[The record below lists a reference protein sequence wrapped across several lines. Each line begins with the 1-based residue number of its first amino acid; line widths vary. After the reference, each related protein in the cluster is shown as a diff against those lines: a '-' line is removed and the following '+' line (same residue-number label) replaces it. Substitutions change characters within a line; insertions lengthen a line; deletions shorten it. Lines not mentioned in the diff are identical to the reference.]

1 MQFQTLHSHYLHHFH
16 SIKDSRF
23 ILFSRFLILKFSKK
37 TPFFSHV
44 LSFVFFNIA
53 RNTNSFLRKS
63 KSKMIDETIL
73 TQLDLWPSSWSR
85 LTSDTPLIRD
95 DKTAWNS
102 GWRFVS
108 RCFFANALIRT
119 RNDWNGIFIYHSFV
133 ERIETDEWRKGWW
146 QVSIEILRT
155 HRITRGI
162 IVVLGEIIAL
172 PTIIIS
178 ALAIIIAGVAINSWP
193 SGN

>member
-63 KSKMIDETIL
+63 MSKMIDETIL

-108 RCFFANALIRT
+108 RCV
-119 RNDWNGIFIYHSFV
+119 SC
-133 ERIETDEWRKGWW
+133 ERINPHTKRLKRYIYLSLFCRANRDRWMEERMVASIDRDITHASNYERDYRRAGGDHRVAHDNYFC
-146 QVSIEILRT
+146 VS
-155 HRITRGI
+155 HNYCRG
-162 IVVLGEIIAL
+162 
-172 PTIIIS
+172 
-178 ALAIIIAGVAINSWP
+178 
-193 SGN
+193 GN